1 MKVIRGV
8 NVNEVFQIAVMSLRE
23 DQALL
28 ETDSRN
34 GPVLSFPTPLT
45 TIYERPDERVLFSA
59 ERNCNPFFHFI
70 EGLWMIAGRQDLKTL
85 TMFAKK
91 MADFSDDGVLVN
103 GAYGY
108 RWTEWFGRDQLSTV
122 IDLLRKNPLDRRAVL
137 QMWDCTQD
145 LGSSSK
151 DVPCNTQVF
160 LRGRPTSHWGEYFGD
175 KTRSPQERQNK
186 YYLDMTVTNRSNDLI
201 WGMYGANAVHFSM
214 VHEYLASCMGMGLGR
229 YYQVSSNPH
238 VYLDVWRPLDE
249 KLPQGIHPDPY
260 EAYGLQPV
268 PLVDKWEE
276 FDVEVCLFFDW
287 LHSGESHVG
296 YQNQIFPKTAIPMV
310 EAWWLWK
317 EQMINEAIDK
327 AREIE
332 APDWRKACVEW
343 LERKK

>member
-91 MADFSDDGVLVN
+91 MADFSDDGILVN

-151 DVPCNTQVF
+151 DVPCNTQIF
-160 LRGRPTSHWGEYFGD
+160 LRGRP
-175 KTRSPQERQNK
+175 
-186 YYLDMTVTNRSNDLI
+186 
-201 WGMYGANAVHFSM
+201 AN
-214 VHEYLASCMGMGLGR
+214 LG
-229 YYQVSSNPH
+229 Y
-238 VYLDVWRPLDE
+238 
-249 KLPQGIHPDPY
+249 
-260 EAYGLQPV
+260 
-268 PLVDKWEE
+268 
-276 FDVEVCLFFDW
+276 
-287 LHSGESHVG
+287 
-296 YQNQIFPKTAIPMV
+296 
-310 EAWWLWK
+310 
-317 EQMINEAIDK
+317 
-327 AREIE
+327 
-332 APDWRKACVEW
+332 
-343 LERKK
+343 

>member
-8 NVNEVFQIAVMSLRE
+8 NVNEVFQIAVMNLRE
-23 DQALL
+23 SSQLL

-45 TIYERPDERVLFSA
+45 TVYERPDERVLFSA

-91 MADFSDDGVLVN
+91 MADFSDDGILVN

-151 DVPCNTQVF
+151 DVPCNTQIF
-160 LRGRPTSHWGEYFGD
+160 LRGRPASLG
-175 KTRSPQERQNK
+175 
-186 YYLDMTVTNRSNDLI
+186 YYLDMTVTNRS
-201 WGMYGANAVHFSM
+201 
-214 VHEYLASCMGMGLGR
+214 
-229 YYQVSSNPH
+229 
-238 VYLDVWRPLDE
+238 
-249 KLPQGIHPDPY
+249 
-260 EAYGLQPV
+260 
-268 PLVDKWEE
+268 
-276 FDVEVCLFFDW
+276 
-287 LHSGESHVG
+287 
-296 YQNQIFPKTAIPMV
+296 
-310 EAWWLWK
+310 
-317 EQMINEAIDK
+317 
-327 AREIE
+327 
-332 APDWRKACVEW
+332 
-343 LERKK
+343 

>member
-1 MKVIRGV
+1 MKVIQGV
-8 NVNEVFQIAVMSLRE
+8 NVNEVFQIAVMNLRE
-23 DQALL
+23 RETTPGAGQLL
-28 ETDSRN
+28 KTDSRN

-45 TIYERPDERVLFSA
+45 TVYERPDERVLFSA

-70 EGLWMIAGRQDLKTL
+70 EGLWMIAGRQDLDTL

-151 DVPCNTQVF
+151 DVPCNTQIF
-160 LRGRPTSHWGEYFGD
+160 LRGRPASLG
-175 KTRSPQERQNK
+175 

-214 VHEYLASCMGMGLGR
+214 VHEYLASCIGMGLGH

-249 KLPQGIHPDPY
+249 KLPQGIYPDPY
-260 EAYGLQPV
+260 EAYEIHPV
-268 PLVDKWEE
+268 PLVDKWQE

-287 LHSGESHVG
+287 LHTGQSHVG

-317 EQMINEAIDK
+317 ERMISEAIDK
-327 AREIE
+327 ARTIE

-343 LERKK
+343 LERKR